1 MDRQT
6 ALAAPVLAQDDFE
19 VLRAL
24 AHRHAGI
31 ALGPQKRYL
40 LQARLGRRLRALGL
54 ASFAAYVRYLTGPDG
69 GAEREDFVNAIT
81 TNKTEFFREA
91 HHFRYLA
98 DTWAP
103 GVKRRG
109 AAGLRRVRVWSAA
122 CSTGE
127 EPYTI
132 AMVLADAVGLPP
144 AWDVRVL
151 ASDIDTDAIARA
163 ERATYAAD
171 QVAAVPPAL
180 RARFFV
186 KDAGAAGRL
195 SVRDDLRRLV
205 AFRHINFVDDPWPI
219 RVAFDVIFCR
229 NALIYFDRPGQLE
242 IVRRLT
248 AQLLPGGLLFLGH
261 SESMLGVS
269 GGLRHLGGTIYQK
282 AGDGPMDSRGNR

>member
-1 MDRQT
+1 MDHQT
-6 ALAAPVLAQDDFE
+6 ALAAPVLAPADFD

-40 LQARLGRRLRALGL
+40 LQARLGRRVRMLGL
-54 ASFAAYVRYLTGPDG
+54 ESFAAYVRYLTGAG
-69 GAEREDFVNAIT
+69 GARELEEFVNAIT

-91 HHFRYLA
+91 HHFRYLT

-103 GVKRRG
+103 AVRRG
-109 AAGLRRVRVWSAA
+109 AVSGPRRVRVWSAA

-132 AMVLADAVGLPP
+132 AMVVADAVGAPP

-151 ASDIDTDAIARA
+151 ASDIDTDALARA
-163 ERATYAAD
+163 ERATYAVE
-171 QVAAVPPAL
+171 QVAPVPPAF

-186 KDAGAAGRL
+186 KGDGGGAGRL
-195 SVRDDLRRLV
+195 AVREEIRRLV
-205 AFRHINFVDDPWPI
+205 VFRRINFVDDPWPI
-219 RVAFDVIFCR
+219 RVPFDVIFCR
-229 NALIYFDRPGQLE
+229 NALIYFDRAGQLE

-248 AQLLPGGLLFLGH
+248 AQLVPGGLLFLGH

-269 GGLRHLGGTIYQK
+269 GGLRHVGGTIYQK
-282 AGDGPMDSRGNR
+282 AGAA